1 MHILN
6 SALKKATLKKSG
18 FFYESLNTKIYLN
31 SILKL
36 FKYFY
41 VMKNRTVRNVAIL
54 GSIAIVGVISVQIY
68 WINQALNLQQKQFQ
82 ESVFISLKRVAERI
96 SEYNKMDF
104 PVKNPVKQIS
114 SDYYI
119 VNIREAIDANILKL
133 YLNKEF
139 HKSNI
144 QTDYEYAIYDC
155 SSEKMVYGEY
165 VSFNKTPRIVT
176 LGELPKYDEFIYY
189 FGINFPKQTSYLI
202 AGNTLWIIFS
212 FLLMITVSF
221 FVYAL
226 SIILRQKRLSELQKD
241 FINNMTHE
249 FKTPISTINIASS
262 VLLKDEYIKNN
273 VDLSNYTQ
281 IINEQNERLN
291 WQVEKVLQVTEIEQ
305 DRMNLKIEK
314 IYLNESIISVVS
326 SVKLNLETKEGNVK
340 TDLLAKN
347 DLINCDKLHL
357 TNVLYNIIDNAI
369 KYSSE
374 NPKIIIET
382 SDVAGFL
389 CLSISDNGIGIAEE
403 HIENVKNK
411 FFRVPTGKVHNVKG
425 FGLGLYYVSQV
436 CKAHHWDWEIKSQI
450 GKGTRVLFKIKH

>member
-1 MHILN
+1 
-6 SALKKATLKKSG
+6 
-18 FFYESLNTKIYLN
+18 
-31 SILKL
+31 
-36 FKYFY
+36 
-41 VMKNRTVRNVAIL
+41 MKNRTIRNVAIL
-54 GSIAIVGVISVQIY
+54 GSIAIAGVISVQIY

-96 SEYNKMDF
+96 SDYNKMDF

-119 VNIREAIDANILKL
+119 VNVREAIDANILKL

-139 HKSNI
+139 HRANI

-165 VSFNKTPRIVT
+165 VSFKKTQTISKVAD
-176 LGELPKYDEFIYY
+176 LPKYDEFIYY

-202 AGNTLWIIFS
+202 AGNTLWIVFS

-226 SIILRQKRLSELQKD
+226 NIILRQKRLSELQKD

-249 FKTPISTINIASS
+249 FKTPISTINIASD
-262 VLLKDEYIKNN
+262 VLLKDDLIKNN
-273 VDLSNYTQ
+273 NDLSNYTQ
-281 IINEQNERLN
+281 IIKEQNERLN
-291 WQVEKVLQVTEIEQ
+291 WQVEKVLQITEIEQ
-305 DRMNLKIEK
+305 GRMSLKREK
-314 IYLNESIISVVS
+314 IYLNESVRSVVS
-326 SVKLNLETKEGNVK
+326 GVKLNIQTKGGTVK
-340 TDLLAKN
+340 TNLLAKN

-369 KYSSE
+369 KYSRQI
-374 NPKIIIET
+374 PHIIIET
-382 SDVAGFL
+382 SEIEGFL
-389 CLSISDNGIGIAEE
+389 YLKVSDNGIGIAKE
-403 HIENVKNK
+403 HIPNVKNK
-411 FFRVPTGKVHNVKG
+411 FFRVPTGRVHNVKG

-436 CKAHHWDWEIKSQI
+436 CRAHDWDWEIESKV
-450 GKGTRVLFKIKH
+450 GKGTNILFKIKQ

>member
-1 MHILN
+1 MHLLS

-18 FFYESLNTKIYLN
+18 FFYESFNTKIYLN

-389 CLSISDNGIGIAEE
+389 CLCISDNGIGIAEE

>member
-1 MHILN
+1 MH
-6 SALKKATLKKSG
+6 KKATLKKSG
-18 FFYESLNTKIYLN
+18 FFYEYLNAKGCVN

-41 VMKNRTVRNVAIL
+41 KMKNRTIRNVAIL
-54 GSIAIVGVISVQIY
+54 GSIAIAGVISVQIY

-96 SEYNKMDF
+96 SDYNKMDF

-139 HKSNI
+139 HRSNI
-144 QTDYEYAIYDC
+144 NTDYEFAIYDC

-165 VSFNKTPRIVT
+165 VSFKKNQRIIK
-176 LGELPKYDEFIYY
+176 LGDLPKYDEFIYY

-202 AGNTLWIIFS
+202 AGNTLWIVFS
-212 FLLMITVSF
+212 FLLMITVLF

-226 SIILRQKRLSELQKD
+226 NIILRQKRLSELQKD

-249 FKTPISTINIASS
+249 FKTPISTINIASD
-262 VLLKDEYIKNN
+262 VLLRDDLIKNN
-273 VDLSNYTQ
+273 IDLSNYTE
-281 IINEQNERLN
+281 IIKEQNERLN
-291 WQVEKVLQVTEIEQ
+291 WQVEKVLQITEIEQ
-305 DRMNLKIEK
+305 GRLNLKSEK
-314 IYLNESIISVVS
+314 IYLNESIKSVVS
-326 SVKLNLETKEGNVK
+326 SVQLNLKTNGGNVK
-340 TDLLAKN
+340 TNLLAKN

-357 TNVLYNIIDNAI
+357 TNVLHNIIDNAI
-369 KYSSE
+369 KYSNK
-374 NPKIIIET
+374 NPQIIIET
-382 SDVAGFL
+382 SEMAGFL
-389 CLSISDNGIGIAEE
+389 YLIISDNGIGIAEE

-411 FFRVPTGKVHNVKG
+411 FFRVPTGRVHNVKG

-436 CKAHHWDWEIKSQI
+436 CKAHHWDWEIKSEK
-450 GKGTRVLFKIKH
+450 GKGTSVLFKIKH

>member
-1 MHILN
+1 MAFFENLGTIGHIH
-6 SALKKATLKKSG
+6 
-18 FFYESLNTKIYLN
+18 

-41 VMKNRTVRNVAIL
+41 KMKNRTIRNVAIL
-54 GSIAIVGVISVQIY
+54 GSIAIAGVISVQIY

-96 SEYNKMDF
+96 SDYNKMDF
-104 PVKNPVKQIS
+104 PVKNPVKQMS

-119 VNIREAIDANILKL
+119 VNVREAIDANILKL

-139 HKSNI
+139 HKANI

-165 VSFNKTPRIVT
+165 VSFKKTQTISKVAN
-176 LGELPKYDEFIYY
+176 LPKYDEFIYY

-202 AGNTLWIIFS
+202 AGNTLWIVFS

-226 SIILRQKRLSELQKD
+226 NIILRQKRLSELQKD

-249 FKTPISTINIASS
+249 FKTPISTINIASG
-262 VLLKDEYIKNN
+262 VLLRDDLIKNN
-273 VDLSNYTQ
+273 NDLSNYTQ
-281 IINEQNERLN
+281 IIKEQNERLN
-291 WQVEKVLQVTEIEQ
+291 WQVEKVLQITEIEQ
-305 DRMNLKIEK
+305 GRMNLKREK
-314 IYLNESIISVVS
+314 IYLNESVRSVVS
-326 SVKLNLETKEGNVK
+326 SVKLNVHTKGGSVK
-340 TDLLAKN
+340 TNLLAKN

-369 KYSSE
+369 KYSRQ
-374 NPKIIIET
+374 NPHIIIET
-382 SDVAGFL
+382 SEMEGFL
-389 CLSISDNGIGIAEE
+389 YLEVSDNGIGIAKE
-403 HIENVKNK
+403 HIQNVKNK
-411 FFRVPTGKVHNVKG
+411 FFRVPTGRVHNVKG

-436 CKAHHWDWEIKSQI
+436 CKAHHWDWEIKSEI
-450 GKGTRVLFKIKH
+450 GKGTSILFKIKQ

>member
-1 MHILN
+1 
-6 SALKKATLKKSG
+6 
-18 FFYESLNTKIYLN
+18 
-31 SILKL
+31 
-36 FKYFY
+36 
-41 VMKNRTVRNVAIL
+41 MKNRTIRNVAIL
-54 GSIAIVGVISVQIY
+54 GSIAIAGVISVQIY

-96 SEYNKMDF
+96 SDYNKMDF

-114 SDYYI
+114 SDYFI

-139 HKSNI
+139 HRSNI
-144 QTDYEYAIYDC
+144 HTDYEFAIYDC

-165 VSFNKTPRIVT
+165 VSFNKNERIVK

-226 SIILRQKRLSELQKD
+226 NIILRQKRLSELQKD

-249 FKTPISTINIASS
+249 FKTPISTINIASD
-262 VLLKDEYIKNN
+262 VLLRDDIIKNN
-273 VDLSNYTQ
+273 VDLSNYTE
-281 IINEQNERLN
+281 IIKEQNERLN
-291 WQVEKVLQVTEIEQ
+291 WQVEKGLQITEIEQ
-305 DRMNLKIEK
+305 GRMNLKSEK
-314 IYLNESIISVVS
+314 IYLNESIKSVVS
-326 SVKLNLETKEGNVK
+326 SVQLNLKTKGGDVK
-340 TDLLAKN
+340 TNLLAKN

-369 KYSSE
+369 KYSNK
-374 NPKIIIET
+374 NPQIIIET
-382 SDVAGFL
+382 SEMAGFL
-389 CLSISDNGIGIAEE
+389 YLSISDNGIGIAEE

-411 FFRVPTGKVHNVKG
+411 FFRVPTGRVHNVKG

-436 CKAHHWDWEIKSQI
+436 CKAHHWDWEIKSEKE
-450 GKGTRVLFKIKH
+450 KGTSVLFKIKH

>member
-1 MHILN
+1 
-6 SALKKATLKKSG
+6 
-18 FFYESLNTKIYLN
+18 
-31 SILKL
+31 
-36 FKYFY
+36 
-41 VMKNRTVRNVAIL
+41 MKNRTIRNVAML
-54 GSIAIVGVISVQIY
+54 GSIAIAGVISVQIY

-96 SEYNKMDF
+96 SDYNKMDF

-139 HKSNI
+139 HRSNI
-144 QTDYEYAIYDC
+144 HTDYEFAIYDC

-165 VSFNKTPRIVT
+165 VSFNKNQRIIK

-226 SIILRQKRLSELQKD
+226 NIILRQKRLSELQKD

-249 FKTPISTINIASS
+249 FKTPISTINIASD
-262 VLLKDEYIKNN
+262 VLLRDELIKNN
-273 VDLSNYTQ
+273 VDLSNYTE
-281 IINEQNERLN
+281 IIKEQNERLN
-291 WQVEKVLQVTEIEQ
+291 WQVEKVLQITEIEQ
-305 DRMNLKIEK
+305 GRMNLKSEK
-314 IYLNESIISVVS
+314 IYLNESIKSVVS
-326 SVKLNLETKEGNVK
+326 SVQLNLK
-340 TDLLAKN
+340 TRGGDVRTNLHAKN

-369 KYSSE
+369 KYSEE
-374 NPKIIIET
+374 NPQIIIET
-382 SDVAGFL
+382 SEMAGFL
-389 CLSISDNGIGIAEE
+389 YLSISDNGIGIAEE

-411 FFRVPTGKVHNVKG
+411 FFRVPTGRVHNVKG

-436 CKAHHWDWEIKSQI
+436 CKAHHWDWEIKSEK
-450 GKGTRVLFKIKH
+450 GKGTSVLFKIEH

>member
-1 MHILN
+1 
-6 SALKKATLKKSG
+6 
-18 FFYESLNTKIYLN
+18 
-31 SILKL
+31 
-36 FKYFY
+36 
-41 VMKNRTVRNVAIL
+41 MKNRTIRNVAIL
-54 GSIAIVGVISVQIY
+54 GSIAIAGVISVQIY

-82 ESVFISLKRVAERI
+82 ESVFISLKSVAERI

-119 VNIREAIDANILKL
+119 VNIREVIDANILKL

-139 HKSNI
+139 HRSNI
-144 QTDYEYAIYDC
+144 HTDYEFAIYDC

-165 VSFNKTPRIVT
+165 VSFNKNQRKIKI
-176 LGELPKYDEFIYY
+176 GDLPKYDEFIYY

-226 SIILRQKRLSELQKD
+226 NIILRQKRLSELQKD

-249 FKTPISTINIASS
+249 FKTPISTINIASD
-262 VLLKDEYIKNN
+262 VLLRDDLIKNN
-273 VDLSNYTQ
+273 VDLSNYTE
-281 IINEQNERLN
+281 IIKEQNERLN
-291 WQVEKVLQVTEIEQ
+291 WQVEKVLQITEIEQ
-305 DRMNLKIEK
+305 GRMNLKSEK
-314 IYLNESIISVVS
+314 IYLNESIKSVVS
-326 SVKLNLETKEGNVK
+326 SVQLNLETKGGNVK
-340 TDLLAKN
+340 TNLLAKN

-369 KYSSE
+369 KYSNK
-374 NPKIIIET
+374 NPQIIIET
-382 SDVAGFL
+382 SEMAGFL
-389 CLSISDNGIGIAEE
+389 YLSISDNGIGIAEE
-403 HIENVKNK
+403 HIEKVKNK
-411 FFRVPTGKVHNVKG
+411 FFRVPTGRVHNVKG

-436 CKAHHWDWEIKSQI
+436 CKAHHWDWEIKSEK
-450 GKGTRVLFKIKH
+450 GKGTSVLFKIKH